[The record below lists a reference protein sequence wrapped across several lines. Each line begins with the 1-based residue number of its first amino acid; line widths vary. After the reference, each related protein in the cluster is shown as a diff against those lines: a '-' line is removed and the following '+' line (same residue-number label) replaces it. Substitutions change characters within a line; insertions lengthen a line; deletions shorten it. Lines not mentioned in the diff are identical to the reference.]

1 MRITPGDIRDMG
13 SDGNLYQ
20 QINVATPNAD
30 WRDTKDAN
38 GNRSIYYGPYIG
50 YGASAAPY
58 NGYPSGFSFEVELIA
73 EFEFSM

>member
-1 MRITPGDIRDMG
+1 MG
-13 SDGNLYQ
+13 ANGSLYQ
-20 QINVATPNAD
+20 QINVATPNAS

-50 YGASAAPY
+50 YGSTSTPY
-58 NGYPSGFSFEVELIA
+58 SGYPGGFSFEVDLIV